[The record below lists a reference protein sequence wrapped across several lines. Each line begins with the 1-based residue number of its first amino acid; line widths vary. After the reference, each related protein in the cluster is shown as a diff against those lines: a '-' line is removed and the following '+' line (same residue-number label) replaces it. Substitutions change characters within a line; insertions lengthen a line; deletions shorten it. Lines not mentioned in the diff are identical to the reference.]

1 MAWKPKIFIIWP
13 STEKI
18 GWPLLYKKPFQIFL
32 IDYNID
38 DIKKKQTQISNFIW
52 FNVKENQ
59 MLSNVRLQHSQD
71 TYIYLY
77 SVFK

>member
-1 MAWKPKIFIIWP
+1 MNRCKRDGMAWKPKIFIIWP

-38 DIKKKQTQISNFIW
+38 DIKKKTNT
-52 FNVKENQ
+52 NK
-59 MLSNVRLQHSQD
+59 
-71 TYIYLY
+71 
-77 SVFK
+77 